1 MTIQADRMRG
11 RRQAFAA
18 PGSRLDRIVRFLAV
32 ALPAGVGV
40 VAAMMLITPLGPR
53 GEVSFLLDRNKVA
66 IADDRL
72 RMDNALY
79 RGVDRQGR
87 PFSIEAGDAVQ
98 TSNTVPLV
106 EMHRLVARIVLPEG
120 PAVLS
125 AAAGTYNIE
134 TERVTIPGT
143 VQFTASDGYAI
154 TASNV
159 SVFLSER
166 RLLGEGGVE
175 GVLPAGTFSAD
186 RIEADLPERN
196 VALIGNARLRMVPGQ
211 MRLPSGFSVGVS
223 RSNGGTRQ

>member
-1 MTIQADRMRG
+1 MTLQADRIRD

-18 PGSRLDRIVRFLAV
+18 PGSRLDRIVRILAV
-32 ALPAGVGV
+32 GLPAAVGV

-66 IADDRL
+66 IAEDRL

-79 RGVDRQGR
+79 RGVDGQGR

-98 TSNTVPLV
+98 RSNAVPLV

-120 PAVLS
+120 P
-125 AAAGTYNIE
+125 
-134 TERVTIPGT
+134 VTIPGT

-159 SVFLSER
+159 SVFLPER

-186 RIEADLPERN
+186 RIEADLPERT

-211 MRLPSGFSVGVS
+211 MRLPSGFSDGLPGS
-223 RSNGGTRQ
+223 SGGARQ